1 MAFKISNSN
10 IIDDSRNIINA
21 ASVGIGTIT
30 VPTAQKL
37 WVEGDGYFSGIASAS
52 RFVSTVAQ
60 GTAPISV
67 ASSTLVTN
75 LNANFLNGFSGA
87 YYLEANNLTGT
98 APGSVIS
105 QSNGL
110 TVTGNLSVSGNVSVS
125 GTSFLLN
132 AATLQVKDRDIVL
145 GITTNAN
152 GDDVSNDG
160 TATHGGVSIASTVG
174 TPIFDMPLAGIN
186 SSPSTYKQFMWIS
199 SATGSS
205 FSGVA
210 TDAWISNYA
219 IGIGTLTVRNGS
231 RLTVGAGFTVYDTY
245 LDAQDI
251 RARNINATGIHT
263 AATYCVGATKVLDT
277 VNSQVSLVG
286 IATIDSVTRTTLER
300 ELAFAPND
308 FDSLKVSGISTLQST
323 TLIGGGTSTGTA
335 GQVLQVT
342 GISSGAYIGGRL
354 GIGITNPTTTLSI
367 DGVLGF
373 ANNNIRIGDT
383 NTGCSITSGNDNFF
397 AGSQAGRC
405 NTSGRNNNF
414 LGLCA
419 GYCNTSG
426 KYNNFFGPSAGRCN
440 NTGCYNNFLGSSAGR
455 FNTSGAFN
463 NFFGS
468 DAGYLNNTGCY
479 NNFLGSR
486 AGFYNSSGKCN
497 NFLGNDAGQ
506 YNTTGSC
513 NNFFGVGSGRG
524 SFGNFNTGCHNNF
537 FGSYAGRCNI
547 SGNNNNFLGNSAG
560 YCNTTGESNNFFG
573 AYAGC
578 TQTDGSRNVA
588 IGYSV
593 QLPNITGSD
602 QLVIGSG
609 SNSWISGNSSYNVGL
624 GSTNPTQKLWVE
636 GNGYFTGV
644 VTATNFYVGTQL
656 VGGSIS
662 GTDLVGTALSVSG
675 ISTLGTVQISS
686 GIITATTTTGVVTY
700 YGDGSKLT
708 GTVSIST
715 NTADQAQYLTYV
727 TGTGST
733 NGFGVTTAGL
743 LFNPS
748 TTRLG
753 IGTNT
758 LTTTLNIGGA
768 LGFTNNNIRIG
779 DTNTGCSI
787 TSGTH
792 NFFAGS
798 QAGCCNDTGSNN
810 NFLGQYAGRCN
821 TTGSCNNFFGPSAG
835 GNNTT
840 ASNNNFLGFY
850 AGYYNTTGCSNNF
863 FGYLAGRN
871 NNEGSFNNFLGRDAG
886 CANTTGR
893 YNNFFG
899 CGAGQNSISGNN
911 NNLLGKGSGG
921 GLFGGN
927 CNTGSNNNFLGQY
940 TGRCNTTGS
949 YNNFFG
955 SNVGRCNTTGSYNNF
970 FGSCAGYCN
979 ITGGNNNFLGRNA
992 GYYNA
997 SGGNN
1002 NFFGCCAG
1010 YSNTSGADNIFF
1022 GRQAGCLNV
1031 TGSQNVVVGYNQQ
1044 TPISSGNNQLVIGSG
1059 SNFWI
1064 SGNSSYNV
1072 GLGTTNPTEKLDV
1085 NGRVR
1090 FRSSITD
1097 NNNVTGTSNQVLTA
1111 TSAGAGVSW
1120 ASLTAASVGA
1130 ISGVTV
1136 TNDTATTT
1144 PLYPTFTSSTS
1155 GSITAVNVDTS
1166 GLTFIPGGV
1175 GSLGIGTTSPTR
1187 NLDVNGEIRLRAG
1200 LYDSANQLGT
1210 PNQVLSVGA
1219 GGSVTW
1225 QSIVAGGGAA
1235 ISGINVTQDDTGV
1248 RYPLLADGINPATT
1262 AQYIDNNGL
1271 VYNTNTNCLGIGSTT
1286 PTSRLDI
1293 IGDVKVV
1300 GIVTASDFNSSSDI
1314 KLKTNIKTI
1323 TNPIEKV
1330 LQISG
1335 VNFNWKETGK
1345 ASMGVIA
1352 QEVEK
1357 VLPELVSD
1365 ADPKS
1370 VNYNGLIGL
1379 LIECIK
1385 DQQRQIDELKT
1396 K

>member
-1 MAFKISNSN
+1 MAFKILNSN

-21 ASVGIGTIT
+21 ASVGIGTIN
-30 VPTAQKL
+30 PTSKL
-37 WVEGDGYFSGIASAS
+37 WVDGDGYFTGVTTAS
-52 RFVSTVAQ
+52 RFVSNVAQ

-75 LNANFLNGFSGA
+75 LNANFLNGFSDA

-152 GDDVSNDG
+152 GDDISNDS
-160 TATHGGVSIASTVG
+160 TATHGGISIASTVG
-174 TPIFDMPLAGIN
+174 TPIFDMPQLAGIN

-263 AATYCVGATKVLDT
+263 AATYYVGATKVLDT

-286 IATIDSVTRTTLER
+286 IATIDSTTRTTLER

-342 GISSGAYIGGRL
+342 GISSGAYIGGNL
-354 GIGITNPTTTLSI
+354 GIGTTNPI
-367 DGVLGF
+367 
-373 ANNNIRIGDT
+373 
-383 NTGCSITSGNDNFF
+383 
-397 AGSQAGRC
+397 
-405 NTSGRNNNF
+405 
-414 LGLCA
+414 
-419 GYCNTSG
+419 
-426 KYNNFFGPSAGRCN
+426 
-440 NTGCYNNFLGSSAGR
+440 
-455 FNTSGAFN
+455 
-463 NFFGS
+463 
-468 DAGYLNNTGCY
+468 
-479 NNFLGSR
+479 
-486 AGFYNSSGKCN
+486 
-497 NFLGNDAGQ
+497 
-506 YNTTGSC
+506 
-513 NNFFGVGSGRG
+513 
-524 SFGNFNTGCHNNF
+524 
-537 FGSYAGRCNI
+537 
-547 SGNNNNFLGNSAG
+547 
-560 YCNTTGESNNFFG
+560 
-573 AYAGC
+573 
-578 TQTDGSRNVA
+578 
-588 IGYSV
+588 
-593 QLPNITGSD
+593 
-602 QLVIGSG
+602 
-609 SNSWISGNSSYNVGL
+609 
-624 GSTNPTQKLWVE
+624 QKLWVE
-636 GNGYFTGV
+636 GNGYFSGV

-675 ISTLGTVQISS
+675 ISTLGTVEISS
-686 GIITATTTTGVVTY
+686 GIITATTGVVTY

-715 NTADQAQYLTYV
+715 NTTNQAQYLTYV

-733 NGFGVTTAGL
+733 NGFGVTTTGL
-743 LFNPS
+743 VFNPFN
-748 TTRLG
+748 TRLG

-798 QAGCCNDTGSNN
+798 QAGS
-810 NFLGQYAGRCN
+810 YN
-821 TTGSCNNFFGPSAG
+821 TS
-835 GNNTT
+835 
-840 ASNNNFLGFY
+840 ASNNNFLGVC
-850 AGYYNTTGCSNNF
+850 AGRANTTGCYNNF
-863 FGYLAGRN
+863 FGACTGR
-871 NNEGSFNNFLGRDAG
+871 
-886 CANTTGR
+886 ANTTGR

-899 CGAGQNSISGNN
+899 ARAGLANTTGGYNN
-911 NNLLGKGSGG
+911 F
-921 GLFGGN
+921 FGQDTGRI
-927 CNTGSNNNFLGQY
+927 NTTGCFNNFLGSDA
-940 TGRCNTTGS
+940 GRSNISGS

-955 SNVGRCNTTGSYNNF
+955 RGAGFYNSSGCKNNFIGDNAGRYNTSGRYNNFFGNRAGYYNITGEFNNFLGNNAGFANTTGSHNNF
-970 FGSCAGYCN
+970 FGSCAGCTQTDGSRNIALGYN
-979 ITGGNNNFLGRNA
+979 VQLPDITG
-992 GYYNA
+992 
-997 SGGNN
+997 S
-1002 NFFGCCAG
+1002 
-1010 YSNTSGADNIFF
+1010 D
-1022 GRQAGCLNV
+1022 
-1031 TGSQNVVVGYNQQ
+1031 
-1044 TPISSGNNQLVIGSG
+1044 QLVIGSG
-1059 SNFWI
+1059 SDFWI

-1085 NGRVR
+1085 NGSVR

-1097 NNNVTGTSNQVLTA
+1097 NNNATGTSNQVLTA

-1136 TNDTATTT
+1136 TPDTATTT
-1144 PLYPTFTSSTS
+1144 PLFPIFTSST
-1155 GSITAVNVDTS
+1155 GTSITGVNVDTS
-1166 GLTFIPGGV
+1166 GLTFIPTGS
-1175 GSLGIGTTSPTR
+1175 GSLGIGTTSPTK
-1187 NLDVNGEIRLRAG
+1187 NLDVNGDARIRG
-1200 LYDSANQLGT
+1200 GIYDVNNT
-1210 PNQVLSVGA
+1210 VGA
-1219 GGSVTW
+1219 ANSVLTANGTGGWSW
-1225 QSIVAGGGAA
+1225 QPIVSGGGGA

-1248 RYPLLADGINPATT
+1248 RYPLLAASANSATT
-1262 AQYIDNNGL
+1262 TQYIDDNGL
-1271 VYNTNTNCLGIGSTT
+1271 VYNTTTNCLGIGSLT
-1286 PTSRLDI
+1286 PTSKLDI

-1335 VNFNWKETGK
+1335 VNFNWKESGK
-1345 ASMGVIA
+1345 ATMGVIA